1 MDHNSLKKFNQLP
14 SALKVKFSAPEIISH
29 IERLENKY
37 RLKLAMVFIALAV
50 NDLDSSDLESY
61 LLGALGAS
69 PEAANDISRVFLS
82 LLGQTAVP
90 RPLAEVAPKPA
101 FGLPPAR
108 PAIADGENNPSL
120 TFSTE
125 DEAEIDHYRPLVNG
139 YKKQS
144 YETIAQGIVAEIGYQ
159 VDDMVLAKRLE
170 NIIVARLKQV
180 RDDIETLEVLQ
191 RNTKVGGMGFSEEQ
205 AQSLLKSIKSR
216 LADSRPKE
224 VVASKLDFAAPKPP
238 APNGSKLSLKA
249 KAEKEQAMAIDFD
262 LNKLKSFGKAAE
274 AEPKFSEQSWPS
286 KASQERPA
294 SAEKRSLPEI
304 DEEDGLPVL
313 KLPGDDDLMVKPH
326 QIDIGA
332 KPTADKPR
340 SLAADAVNQ
349 PPRPPIQPPVFRPEP
364 VPRPVGQVKASAPP
378 VLKRVADRKPP
389 LDGVKVAPKLVG
401 PIEELSGMTLI
412 DFRRLG
418 NNPQQMI
425 SEIKEKINL
434 LAEDSYGKKLEGVD
448 AWHQSEVNR
457 FYRLLGQASMM
468 EGKSVETI
476 ISERLAAGKPTLSL
490 EEFNAVMELNK
501 ELRY

>member
-294 SAEKRSLPEI
+294 SAEKRLLPEI
-304 DEEDGLPVL
+304 REEDGLPVL
-313 KLPGDDDLMVKPH
+313 KLPGDDDLMVKPQ
-326 QIDIGA
+326 QIDFGV
-332 KPTADKPR
+332 KPPVAPVR
-340 SLAADAVNQ
+340 PPLAAAQ
-349 PPRPPIQPPVFRPEP
+349 QAALSPEPPVFEP
-364 VPRPVGQVKASAPP
+364 VPRPAGQIKVSAPP
-378 VLKRVADRKPP
+378 LLKKTADRKPP
-389 LDGVKVAPKLVG
+389 LDGVKIAPKLVG
-401 PIEELSGMTLI
+401 PIEELSDMTLI

-418 NNPQQMI
+418 ADPRGMTN
-425 SEIKEKINL
+425 EIKEKINL
-434 LAEDSYGKKLEGVD
+434 LAEDSYGKKLAGVE
-448 AWHQSEVNR
+448 AWHQSEVNK
-457 FYRLLGQASMM
+457 FYRLLGQASML
-468 EGKSVETI
+468 EGKSIETI

-490 EEFNAVMELNK
+490 EEFNTVMELNK
-501 ELRY
+501 EIRY